1 MRLIDFGL
9 EVVLPALSGAGAG
22 WVLLH
27 FFGQRFVDHR
37 LKKDLERYR
46 VELAEKTEAL
56 KTQLSIFAH
65 EQNVAASRVDVQ
77 RSSAIHNIYACIRNV
92 VNPTSSIVGGCPIQG
107 GTAAHSA
114 QYYFQN
120 AQEAH
125 NATGVLSNKL
135 ADLAIFFDND
145 TYLKLLGYAKVSM
158 KATAEYLDQLLPLVA
173 QGKSAEEVLAVA
185 EGGRPALKKLFEE
198 EMKPKS
204 MGLAGIFRAQ
214 LGVERKDKKD
224 LPP

>member
-1 MRLIDFGL
+1 MSLIDFGL
-9 EVVLPALSGAGAG
+9 TVVLPAISGAGAG

-37 LKKDLERYR
+37 LRKDLERYR

-65 EQNVAASRVDVQ
+65 EQNVAASRVDAQ
-77 RSSAIHNIYACIRNV
+77 RSSAISNLYGCIRNV
-92 VNPTSSIVGGCPIQG
+92 VNPTSSIVSGCPIQG
-107 GTAAHSA
+107 GTAEQSA

-125 NATGVLSNKL
+125 NAVGVLSNKL

-145 TYLKLLGYAKVSM
+145 TYLKLMGYAKASM
-158 KATAEYLDQLLPLVA
+158 MATADYLDLLQPMVA
-173 QGKSAEEVLAVA
+173 QRKTTAEILAVA
-185 EGGRPALKKLFEE
+185 EGGRPALKKLFEG
-198 EMKPKS
+198 EMKPKA
-204 MGLAGIFRAQ
+204 MELAGIFRAQ
-214 LGVERKDKKD
+214 LGVERKDQKD
-224 LPP
+224 LPL

>member
-1 MRLIDFGL
+1 MSLIDFGL
-9 EVVLPALSGAGAG
+9 TVVLPALSGAGAG
-22 WVLLH
+22 GVLLY

-65 EQNVAASRVDVQ
+65 EQNVAASRVDAQ
-77 RSSAIHNIYACIRNV
+77 RSSAISNLYACIRNV
-92 VNPTSSIVGGCPIQG
+92 VNPTSCIVAGCPIQG
-107 GTAAHSA
+107 GTAGHSA

-125 NATGVLSNKL
+125 SAVGVLSNKL

-145 TYLKLLGYAKVSM
+145 TYLKLMAYAKASM
-158 KATAEYLDQLLPLVA
+158 KATAEYLDLLLPLVA
-173 QGKSAEEVLAVA
+173 QEKSAEEILAVA
-185 EGGRPALKKLFEE
+185 EGGRPALKKLFEG
-198 EMKPKS
+198 EMKPKA
-204 MGLAGIFRAQ
+204 MELAGIFRAQ

-224 LPP
+224 LAP